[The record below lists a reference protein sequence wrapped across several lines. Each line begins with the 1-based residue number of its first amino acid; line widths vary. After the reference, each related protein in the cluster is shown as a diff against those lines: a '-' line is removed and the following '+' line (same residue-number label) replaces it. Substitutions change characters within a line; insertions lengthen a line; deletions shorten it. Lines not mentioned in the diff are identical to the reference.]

1 MNYSEIY
8 QQLMNRAV
16 GRSRGE
22 RFYEKHHVVPRCMGG
37 GDESTN
43 LVFLTPEEHFVA
55 HQLLTKIH
63 PTNIK
68 LRFSLQAMLM
78 DTGNRKRKN
87 KAYGWVRRLVSEN
100 MKANNPNQGGK
111 ARLAYIEK
119 HGRPPIHSKYEF
131 SKEGRERMV
140 EGKTGINNPN
150 HGCPPWLH
158 PRRTDETI
166 GIWKRAD
173 ELHDWWLEHQGSYLR
188 MSKAFGYTR
197 HVGFMNVVKR
207 FQQGW
212 NPREDPQWLEFS
224 PPE

>member
-22 RFYEKHHVVPRCMGG
+22 RFYERHHVVPRCMGG
-37 GDESTN
+37 GNDLSN

-111 ARLAYIEK
+111 ARLAYIER
-119 HGRPPIHSKYEF
+119 HGGPPISSKYEF
-131 SKEGRERMV
+131 TSEGRKKVV
-140 EGKTGINNPN
+140 ENMTGETNPCF
-150 HGCPPWLH
+150 GIPP
-158 PRRTDETI
+158 
-166 GIWKRAD
+166 
-173 ELHDWWLEHQGSYLR
+173 
-188 MSKAFGYTR
+188 
-197 HVGFMNVVKR
+197 
-207 FQQGW
+207 
-212 NPREDPQWLEFS
+212 
-224 PPE
+224 